1 MLRSI
6 LPRTLR
12 PFAFRRRFYSSST
25 PRHQQDGK
33 QSLLNRITN
42 PGPPLLARYP
52 FAYRVFTWMRY
63 GALFSLLFHIT
74 VSYFYEISW
83 TWGISMLPTLSADG
97 AAVLI
102 SKYYRRGRGVEIGD
116 LVSYAHP
123 LKPGYQAIKRVVGL
137 EGDFVA
143 RDSPHKGS
151 GAMIQIPRGHCYVV
165 GDNLEHSRDS
175 RMFGPLPLN
184 LIKGKV
190 VCGFGR
196 LFGWFPWPPVPL
208 PETMVD
214 AKEEDWDVTEI
225 PSGHSDNR

>member
-1 MLRSI
+1 
-6 LPRTLR
+6 
-12 PFAFRRRFYSSST
+12 
-25 PRHQQDGK
+25 
-33 QSLLNRITN
+33 
-42 PGPPLLARYP
+42 
-52 FAYRVFTWMRY
+52 MRY